1 MHSATGQ
8 PGPWGVTFKGAGAA
22 EGRGRLH
29 ERGVA
34 QSGVVRAL
42 LGPSCKVVAMSQ
54 VVHSVDAAERSR
66 RLRELAALFLR
77 LGATAFGG
85 PAAHIAMMEDE
96 VVTRRKWLTPEEFT
110 DTLGIVN
117 VIPGPNSTELAIH
130 IGYARAGWCGLMV
143 AGVCFIVPAT
153 LIVAAI
159 GRAYI
164 AYGTLPQAQGLLMG
178 VKPVIIAVILQA
190 VWRLARSACK
200 NAALSALGVACI
212 AASFLGVHELLVL
225 AGAGALGLLLHALR
239 SPPDAE
245 AGTAVKSIGL
255 PGLGWGLGTTGGT
268 AVAAGTGAAAVAPF
282 SLLALFLF
290 FVKVGSVLFGSG
302 YVLLAFLKAD
312 LVDRLHWLTEQQL
325 LDAVAVGQV
334 TPGPIFTTAT
344 FIGFLLGGWSGAAVA
359 TVGIFLPA
367 FVFVALAGLVL
378 PRLRASRWFAPVLDG
393 LNVGSLGLMA
403 AVAVLLA
410 REAVVDWLTLALAV
424 ISAVLLLRFKIN
436 SAWLVLGGGAIGLIA
451 VWLR

>member
-1 MHSATGQ
+1 
-8 PGPWGVTFKGAGAA
+8 
-22 EGRGRLH
+22 
-29 ERGVA
+29 
-34 QSGVVRAL
+34 
-42 LGPSCKVVAMSQ
+42 MSD
-54 VVHSVDAAERSR
+54 VDLSLNAAERSR

-117 VIPGPNSTELAIH
+117 IIPGPNSTELAIH
-130 IGYARAGWCGLMV
+130 IGYARAGWGGLLV

-159 GRAYI
+159 GWAYV
-164 AYGTLPQAQGLLMG
+164 AYGTLPQVQGLLMG
-178 VKPVIIAVILQA
+178 VKPVIIAVIAQA

-200 NAALSALGVACI
+200 DAGLIAVGVLSV
-212 AASFLGVHELLVL
+212 AASMLGVHELLVL
-225 AGAGALGLLLHALR
+225 AGAGVLGLVLNMVR
-239 SPPDAE
+239 RPPVQP
-245 AGTAVKSIGL
+245 GTAVKSIGVPGL
-255 PGLGWGLGTTGGT
+255 GLGWGIGAASGAAGI
-268 AVAAGTGAAAVAPF
+268 AGTGAVIAAPF
-282 SLLALFLF
+282 SPLALFLF

-334 TPGPIFTTAT
+334 TPGPVFTTAT

-359 TVGIFLPA
+359 TVGIFL
-367 FVFVALAGLVL
+367 VGMVANFLLTPLATLATLTGPFTQIGMDLGLSANVVAYSLIYGADQYLFPYEYAVL
-378 PRLRASRWFAPVLDG
+378 LYFYSSGYMRLQQIMLIMGLRAMLTLVFLV
-393 LNVGSLGLMA
+393 
-403 AVAVLLA
+403 AVAVPYWQLLG
-410 REAVVDWLTLALAV
+410 
-424 ISAVLLLRFKIN
+424 IF
-436 SAWLVLGGGAIGLIA
+436 
-451 VWLR
+451 

>member
-1 MHSATGQ
+1 MTGVEHSIDA
-8 PGPWGVTFKGAGAA
+8 P
-22 EGRGRLH
+22 
-29 ERGVA
+29 ERA
-34 QSGVVRAL
+34 
-42 LGPSCKVVAMSQ
+42 
-54 VVHSVDAAERSR
+54 R
-66 RLRELAALFLR
+66 RLRELAVLFLR

-117 VIPGPNSTELAIH
+117 IIPGPNSTELAIH
-130 IGYARAGWCGLMV
+130 IGYARAGWRGLLV

-159 GRAYI
+159 GWAYV
-164 AYGTLPQAQGLLMG
+164 AYGALPQAQGLLMG
-178 VKPVIIAVILQA
+178 VKPVIIAVIAQA

-200 NAALSALGVACI
+200 NAGLWALGIGAVVA
-212 AASFLGVHELLVL
+212 SLLGVHELLIL
-225 AGAGALGLLLHALR
+225 AGAAALALALHIMR
-239 SPPDAE
+239 RPPAQP
-245 AGTAVKSIGL
+245 GSTVNSISVPGPVL
-255 PGLGWGLGTTGGT
+255 GLGWGG
-268 AVAAGTGAAAVAPF
+268 AAGTAAVVGGGASVAAPF

-334 TPGPIFTTAT
+334 TPGPVFTTAT

-393 LNVGSLGLMA
+393 LNVGSLGLMG

-424 ISAVLLLRFKIN
+424 VSAVLLLRFKTN